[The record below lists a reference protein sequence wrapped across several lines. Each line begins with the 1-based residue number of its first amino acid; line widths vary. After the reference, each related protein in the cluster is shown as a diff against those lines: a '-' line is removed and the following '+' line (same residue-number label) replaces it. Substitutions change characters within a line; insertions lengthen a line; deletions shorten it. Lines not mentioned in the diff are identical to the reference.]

1 MLPWLC
7 LQRDMHRVTRGLK
20 TEATSFFWKG
30 CFIFLLISFFLF
42 VLIYIY
48 TCLEVEPLFGDDPAH
63 GFGVGPTMAEYIHCV
78 GERLLVDPTTRQLGG
93 NNGTDVIPM
102 MVVPLMLDLMDFRRM
117 MCNISVPIRLLV
129 LVQNGR
135 EAMLSLYLQELE
147 RVYGWSGRL
156 VVSRHPE
163 NIGYSAAVNIGLRL
177 ALSLPREEVPFVFVT
192 NSDVMFSP
200 DLLPNLLRDVHEMT
214 RHDAARMDEL
224 AAEVANEPSEYSPVL
239 RRGLR
244 VLRSTVKDN
253 RLSTSAL
260 LPDRIRYASAKER
273 AKMFSKHYGHFCA
286 YYKGTC
292 FASVMLTRLAISTVG
307 YFDEN
312 FYPAY
317 VEDVD
322 YSLRLRLLGFQERNV
337 LYGKFVHRS
346 NYNIRLSEQLELP
359 DALWYRRVKS
369 LMTNQP
375 YVMMKWKGLK
385 ACCNGYKEPYNG
397 MVPLDVWVKDEAR
410 IQRIRAYG
418 HDEIRRVPSIDYDR
432 SLLYPF
438 TTKGR

>member
-1 MLPWLC
+1 
-7 LQRDMHRVTRGLK
+7 
-20 TEATSFFWKG
+20 
-30 CFIFLLISFFLF
+30 
-42 VLIYIY
+42 
-48 TCLEVEPLFGDDPAH
+48 
-63 GFGVGPTMAEYIHCV
+63 
-78 GERLLVDPTTRQLGG
+78 
-93 NNGTDVIPM
+93 
-102 MVVPLMLDLMDFRRM
+102 MVAPLMLDLMDFRRM

-135 EAMLSLYLQELE
+135 EAMLSLCLQELG

-156 VVSRHPE
+156 IVSRHPE
-163 NIGYSAAVNIGLRL
+163 NIGYSAAVKIGLLL

-192 NSDVMFSP
+192 NSDVKFLP
-200 DLLPNLLRDVHEMT
+200 DLLPNLLRDVHEVT
-214 RHDAARMDEL
+214 RHDAARVDEL
-224 AAEVANEPSEYSPVL
+224 AAEAANGPSEYSPVL

-244 VLRSTVKDN
+244 VLRSTVNDN

-273 AKMFSKHYGHFCA
+273 EEAFSKHYGHFCA
-286 YYKGTC
+286 YCKSSC
-292 FASVMLTRLAISTVG
+292 FVSVMLTRLAISTVG

-337 LYGKFVHRS
+337 LYGKFVHRGS
-346 NYNIRLSEQLELP
+346 SNIRLSEQLELP

-375 YVMMKWKGLK
+375 YAVMKWNGLK
-385 ACCNGYKEPYNG
+385 ACCDGCKGPYDG

-410 IQRIRAYG
+410 IQRIRVYG
-418 HDEIRRVPSIDYDR
+418 HDEEQGVPKVDYDR
-432 SLLYPF
+432 TLLHPVR
-438 TTKGR
+438 TKGR

>member
-1 MLPWLC
+1 
-7 LQRDMHRVTRGLK
+7 
-20 TEATSFFWKG
+20 
-30 CFIFLLISFFLF
+30 
-42 VLIYIY
+42 
-48 TCLEVEPLFGDDPAH
+48 
-63 GFGVGPTMAEYIHCV
+63 
-78 GERLLVDPTTRQLGG
+78 
-93 NNGTDVIPM
+93 

-117 MCNISVPIRLLV
+117 MCNINVPIRLLV

-135 EAMLSLYLQELE
+135 EAMLSLCLQELE
-147 RVYGWSGRL
+147 RVHGWSGRL

-163 NIGYSAAVNIGLRL
+163 NIGYNAAANIGSRL

-192 NSDVMFSP
+192 NSDVKVPP

-244 VLRSTVKDN
+244 VLRSTVNDD

-260 LPDRIRYASAKER
+260 LPDRIRYASVKER
-273 AKMFSKHYGHFCA
+273 EKAFSKHYGHFCA
-286 YYKGTC
+286 YYKSSC
-292 FASVMLTRLAISTVG
+292 FTSVMLTRLAISTVE

-322 YSLRLRLLGFQERNV
+322 YSLRLRLPGFQERNV
-337 LYGKFVHRS
+337 LYGKFLHRGS
-346 NYNIRLSEQLELP
+346 SNIRFSNKMELP

-369 LMTNQP
+369 LSAKDA
-375 YVMMKWKGLK
+375 YAMMKWGPQR
-385 ACCNGYKEPYNG
+385 ACSGGCKEPYDG
-397 MVPLDVWVKDEAR
+397 MFPADVWVKDEAR

-418 HDEIRRVPSIDYDR
+418 HDEEQGVPKVDYDR
-432 SLLYPF
+432 TLLHPVR
-438 TTKGR
+438 TKGR

>member
-1 MLPWLC
+1 
-7 LQRDMHRVTRGLK
+7 
-20 TEATSFFWKG
+20 
-30 CFIFLLISFFLF
+30 
-42 VLIYIY
+42 
-48 TCLEVEPLFGDDPAH
+48 
-63 GFGVGPTMAEYIHCV
+63 
-78 GERLLVDPTTRQLGG
+78 
-93 NNGTDVIPM
+93 
-102 MVVPLMLDLMDFRRM
+102 MVAPLMLDLMDFRRM
-117 MCNISVPIRLLV
+117 VCNINVPIRLLV

-135 EAMLSLYLQELE
+135 EAKLSLYLQELE

-163 NIGYSAAVNIGLRL
+163 NIGYSAAVNVGLRL
-177 ALSLPREEVPFVFVT
+177 ALLLPREEVPFVFVT

-244 VLRSTVKDN
+244 VLRSTVNDD

-260 LPDRIRYASAKER
+260 LPDRIRYASVKER
-273 AKMFSKHYGHFCA
+273 EKAFSNHYGHFCA
-286 YYKGTC
+286 YYKSSC
-292 FASVMLTRLAISTVG
+292 FTSFMLTRLAISTVG

-337 LYGKFVHRS
+337 LYGKFVHRGS
-346 NYNIRLSEQLELP
+346 SNIRFSNEMELP
-359 DALWYRRVKS
+359 DALWYRRVNS

-375 YVMMKWKGLK
+375 YAKMKWNRPR
-385 ACCNGYKEPYNG
+385 ACCGGYKEPYNG

-410 IQRIRAYG
+410 IQRIWAYG
-418 HDEIRRVPSIDYDR
+418 HDEKQGVPMAEYDR
-432 SLLYPF
+432 TLLYPVR
-438 TTKGR
+438 TKGR

>member
-1 MLPWLC
+1 MLYLSSNIKFVVHV
-7 LQRDMHRVTRGLK
+7 D
-20 TEATSFFWKG
+20 AFFFG
-30 CFIFLLISFFLF
+30 VEFILR
-42 VLIYIY
+42 
-48 TCLEVEPLFGDDPAH
+48 DDPAY
-63 GFGVGPTMAEYIHCV
+63 GFGVGPTRAEYIHCV
-78 GERLLVDPTTRQLGG
+78 GERLLVDPTTRRLGG
-93 NNGTDVIPM
+93 NNNGTDVIPL

-117 MCNISVPIRLLV
+117 MCNINVPIRLLV

-135 EAMLSLYLQELE
+135 EAMLSLCLQELE

-177 ALSLPREEVPFVFVT
+177 ALSLPREEVPFAFVT
-192 NSDVMFSP
+192 NSDVKFSP
-200 DLLPNLLRDVHEMT
+200 DLLPNLLRDVHEMA

-244 VLRSTVKDN
+244 ELCSTVNDS

-260 LPDRIRYASAKER
+260 LPDRIRYASVKER
-273 AKMFSKHYGHFCA
+273 EKTFSKHYGHFCA
-286 YYKGTC
+286 YYKGSC
-292 FASVMLTRLAISTVG
+292 FTSVMLTRLAISTVG

-337 LYGKFVHRS
+337 FYGKFVHRGS
-346 NYNIRLSEQLELP
+346 SSIRLSNEVELP
-359 DALWYRRVKS
+359 DALWYRRVRS
-369 LMTNQP
+369 LSANDA
-375 YVMMKWKGLK
+375 YAMMKWNRPR
-385 ACCNGYKEPYNG
+385 ACSGGYKGPYDG
-397 MVPLDVWVKDEAR
+397 MVPAYVWVKDEAR
-410 IQRIRAYG
+410 IQRLRAYG
-418 HDEIRRVPSIDYDR
+418 HDEEQGVPKVEYDR
-432 SLLYPF
+432 TLLYPVR
-438 TTKGR
+438 TKGR

>member
-1 MLPWLC
+1 
-7 LQRDMHRVTRGLK
+7 
-20 TEATSFFWKG
+20 
-30 CFIFLLISFFLF
+30 
-42 VLIYIY
+42 
-48 TCLEVEPLFGDDPAH
+48 
-63 GFGVGPTMAEYIHCV
+63 MAEYIHCV

-93 NNGTDVIPM
+93 NNGTDVIPL
-102 MVVPLMLDLMDFRRM
+102 MVVPLMLDLMDFRTM

-135 EAMLSLYLQELE
+135 EAMLSLCLQELE

-244 VLRSTVKDN
+244 VLRSTVNDS

-286 YYKGTC
+286 YYKSSC
-292 FASVMLTRLAISTVG
+292 FTSVMLTRLAISTVG

-337 LYGKFVHRS
+337 SYGKFVHRS
-346 NYNIRLSEQLELP
+346 SLNIRFSNKMELP
-359 DALWYRRVKS
+359 DALWYRRVRS
-369 LMTNQP
+369 LSANKP
-375 YVMMKWKGLK
+375 YAMMKWNGPR
-385 ACCNGYKEPYNG
+385 ACSGGYKEPYNG
-397 MVPLDVWVKDEAR
+397 MVPADVWVKDEAR
-410 IQRIRAYG
+410 IQRLRVYG
-418 HDEIRRVPSIDYDR
+418 HDEKQGVPKVEYDR
-432 SLLYPF
+432 TLLYPVR
-438 TTKGR
+438 TKGR

>member
-1 MLPWLC
+1 
-7 LQRDMHRVTRGLK
+7 
-20 TEATSFFWKG
+20 
-30 CFIFLLISFFLF
+30 
-42 VLIYIY
+42 
-48 TCLEVEPLFGDDPAH
+48 
-63 GFGVGPTMAEYIHCV
+63 
-78 GERLLVDPTTRQLGG
+78 
-93 NNGTDVIPM
+93 M

-177 ALSLPREEVPFVFVT
+177 ALSLPARGSAFCFVT

-410 IQRIRAYG
+410 IQRIRATG
-418 HDEIRRVPSIDYDR
+418 MMRSEEFQVLTTTGAFCTLSRRREDDSATNTSFAFLFCFALILKNLHLCLVSYTNNI
-432 SLLYPF
+432 
-438 TTKGR
+438 

>member
-1 MLPWLC
+1 MLYLSSNIKFVVHVDVFYFYFWSVVPTW
-7 LQRDMHRVTRGLK
+7 RRFRVWFGCWSDQGGL
-20 TEATSFFWKG
+20 
-30 CFIFLLISFFLF
+30 
-42 VLIYIY
+42 Y
-48 TCLEVEPLFGDDPAH
+48 PL
-63 GFGVGPTMAEYIHCV
+63 
-78 GERLLVDPTTRQLGG
+78 RQGKASGGSNDTAAGG
-93 NNGTDVIPM
+93 NNGTDFIPL
-102 MVVPLMLDLMDFRRM
+102 MVVPLMLDLMDFQRV

-135 EAMLSLYLQELE
+135 EAMLSLCLQELE

-163 NIGYSAAVNIGLRL
+163 NIGYSAAVNIGSRP

-224 AAEVANEPSEYSPVL
+224 AAEVANEPSEYNPVL
-239 RRGLR
+239 RRGLK
-244 VLRSTVKDN
+244 VLRSTVNDN

-260 LPDRIRYASAKER
+260 LPDRIRYASVKER
-273 AKMFSKHYGHFCA
+273 EKAFSKHHGHFCA
-286 YYKGTC
+286 YYKSSC
-292 FASVMLTRLAISTVG
+292 FTSVMLTHLAISTVG

-322 YSLRLRLLGFQERNV
+322 YSLRLRLLGFRERNV
-337 LYGKFVHRS
+337 LCGKFVHRGSSSICFS
-346 NYNIRLSEQLELP
+346 NKMELP

-369 LMTNQP
+369 LSANDA
-375 YVMMKWKGLK
+375 YAMMK
-385 ACCNGYKEPYNG
+385 CNRPRVCSDGYKKPYDD
-397 MVPLDVWVKDEAR
+397 MVPLEFWVRDEAR
-410 IQRIRAYG
+410 IKHIRAYG
-418 HDEIRRVPSIDYDR
+418 HGEEQGVPRVEYDR
-432 SLLYPF
+432 RLLYPVR
-438 TTKGR
+438 TKGR

>member
-1 MLPWLC
+1 M
-7 LQRDMHRVTRGLK
+7 
-20 TEATSFFWKG
+20 
-30 CFIFLLISFFLF
+30 
-42 VLIYIY
+42 LIYMY
-48 TCLEVEPLFGDDPAH
+48 TCLEVEPLFGDDSAY
-63 GFGVGPTMAEYIHCV
+63 GFGVDPTRADYIHCV
-78 GERLLVDPTTRQLGG
+78 GERLLVDPTTRRLGG
-93 NNGTDVIPM
+93 NNNGTDVIPL
-102 MVVPLMLDLMDFRRM
+102 MVAPLMLDLMDFRRM
-117 MCNISVPIRLLV
+117 VCNINVPIRLLV

-135 EAMLSLYLQELE
+135 EAKLSLYLQELE

-163 NIGYSAAVNIGLRL
+163 NIGYSAAVNVGLRL
-177 ALSLPREEVPFVFVT
+177 ALLLPREEVPFVFVT

-244 VLRSTVKDN
+244 VLRSTVNDD

-260 LPDRIRYASAKER
+260 LPDRIRYASVKER
-273 AKMFSKHYGHFCA
+273 EKAFSNHYGHFCA
-286 YYKGTC
+286 YYKSSC
-292 FASVMLTRLAISTVG
+292 FTSFMLTRLAISTVG

-337 LYGKFVHRS
+337 LYGKFVHRGS
-346 NYNIRLSEQLELP
+346 SNIRFSNEMELP
-359 DALWYRRVKS
+359 DALWYRRVNS

-375 YVMMKWKGLK
+375 YAKMKWNRPR
-385 ACCNGYKEPYNG
+385 ACCGGYKEPYNG

-410 IQRIRAYG
+410 IQRIWAYG
-418 HDEIRRVPSIDYDR
+418 HDEKQGVPMAEYDR
-432 SLLYPF
+432 TLLYPVR
-438 TTKGR
+438 TKGR